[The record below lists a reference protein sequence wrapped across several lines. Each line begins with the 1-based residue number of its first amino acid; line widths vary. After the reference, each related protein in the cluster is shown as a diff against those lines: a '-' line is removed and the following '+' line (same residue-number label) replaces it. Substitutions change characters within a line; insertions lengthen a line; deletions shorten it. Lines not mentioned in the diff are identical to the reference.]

1 MLSDAK
7 GFRQIYLAV
16 GYTDLMHGIDGLAR
30 MVKEQFQLDPFQK
43 DTLFMFCGRK
53 TDRIK
58 CLLWEGDGFLL
69 LYKRLEAGR
78 FQWPRSQEE
87 ALSITM
93 QQYVWL
99 MEGLSIEQKKVIK
112 YSINPAIKAPNMF
125 LLL

>member
-7 GFRQIYLAV
+7 GFHQIYLAV
-16 GYTDLMHGIDGLAR
+16 GYTDLRHGIDGLAR

-43 DTLFMFCGRK
+43 DILFMFCGRK

-112 YSINPAIKAPNMF
+112 EVTPSGVA
-125 LLL
+125 